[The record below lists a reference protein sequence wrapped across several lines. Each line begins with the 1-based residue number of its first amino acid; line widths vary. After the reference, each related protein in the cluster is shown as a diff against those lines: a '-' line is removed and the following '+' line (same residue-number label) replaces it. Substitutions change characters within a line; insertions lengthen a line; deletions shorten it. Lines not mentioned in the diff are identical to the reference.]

1 MDPLQEKRT
10 VVFEEHA
17 QHLSNSEDNLAVRY
31 INEKLLSHPFSPLLS
46 SLGLT

>member
-1 MDPLQEKRT
+1 MDSLQEKRT

-17 QHLSNSEDNLAVRY
+17 QHLGDSQYHLTVRH
-31 INEKLLSHPFSPLLS
+31 IKEKLLSHPFAPLLA